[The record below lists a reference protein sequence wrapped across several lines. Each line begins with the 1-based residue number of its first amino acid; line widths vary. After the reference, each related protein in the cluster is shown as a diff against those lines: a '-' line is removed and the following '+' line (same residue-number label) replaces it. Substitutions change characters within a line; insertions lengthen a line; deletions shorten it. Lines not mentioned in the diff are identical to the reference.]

1 MIQHSTSTFHKILIS
16 TGLHANG
23 IQLPIHI
30 PGDYTTKS
38 PAELWDQVPEAGKW
52 QIVLFVGFLEFF
64 SESGA
69 GGAHYTK
76 GGKPGAFPS
85 FNSPEAGDQFKI
97 PHPVPLDLWHNS
109 VQKSNRH
116 DTPST
121 RRQLHDTRRT
131 APDSLLIYAQ
141 GPGRLHEERLPR
153 EEGARPPHRDQQ
165 RPPRHARPLRLP
177 LRVEGPGLRARARR
191 HRAAVRRRLHGPV
204 RRRLPHLL
212 SA

>member
-1 MIQHSTSTFHKILIS
+1 MEIKFYVVFTIDPTHWLIS

-85 FNSPEAGDQFKI
+85 FNSPAAGDQYKI
-97 PHPVPLDLWHNS
+97 PHPVPLDLWS
-109 VQKSNRH
+109 QV
-116 DTPST
+116 
-121 RRQLHDTRRT
+121 
-131 APDSLLIYAQ
+131 
-141 GPGRLHEERLPR
+141 
-153 EEGARPPHRDQQ
+153 
-165 RPPRHARPLRLP
+165 
-177 LRVEGPGLRARARR
+177 
-191 HRAAVRRRLHGPV
+191 
-204 RRRLPHLL
+204 

>member
-52 QIVLFVGFLEFF
+52 QIVLFVCFLEFF

-85 FNSPEAGDQFKI
+85 FNVRAPAPTSRGAVASTPRRVVAPTPRGD
-97 PHPVPLDLWHNS
+97 
-109 VQKSNRH
+109 
-116 DTPST
+116 
-121 RRQLHDTRRT
+121 
-131 APDSLLIYAQ
+131 
-141 GPGRLHEERLPR
+141 
-153 EEGARPPHRDQQ
+153 
-165 RPPRHARPLRLP
+165 
-177 LRVEGPGLRARARR
+177 RVV
-191 HRAAVRRRLHGPV
+191 AA
-204 RRRLPHLL
+204 
-212 SA
+212 